1 MTRALPVIDV
11 DAERFE
17 QGLLGRADLL
27 LWLAELLASPR
38 PLSRM
43 LLEAATLGPLF
54 AHAELPEALALD
66 LMAADEAGPSCS
78 GDVWN
83 IEYER
88 LFGPELQCPIY
99 ETAYVRRD
107 KGAVLGDVAG
117 FYRAFGFASRGAE
130 RPDHLCA
137 ELELTAMLCLSLLR
151 ARAERNAQ
159 AVEVVGEALSAF
171 VADHLGEWLPS
182 FALTLEERAEL
193 PLYRELGRVLQ
204 LTAASLGC
212 AEPLSG
218 SGDPAARAAETP
230 YECGMAAREAAEPS

>member
-1 MTRALPVIDV
+1 VTRALPVIDG

-17 QGLLGRADLL
+17 RSLLGRADLL
-27 LWLAELLASPR
+27 LWLAELLARPR
-38 PLSRM
+38 PLARVP
-43 LLEAATLGPLF
+43 LEAAALGTLF
-54 AHAELPEALALD
+54 AHAQLPEALALD
-66 LMAADEAGPSCS
+66 LMAAAETGAEYP
-78 GDVWN
+78 GDAWDM
-83 IEYER
+83 EYER

-151 ARAERNAQ
+151 ARSERNAQ
-159 AVEVVGEALSAF
+159 AAQVVEEALSAF
-171 VADHLGEWLPS
+171 LADHLGEWLPS
-182 FALTLEERAEL
+182 FALTLEQRAEL
-193 PLYRELGRVLQ
+193 PLYRELGRILQ

-212 AEPLSG
+212 AEPASSAG
-218 SGDPAARAAETP
+218 EPAPSADTP
-230 YECGMAAREAAEPS
+230 YECGMATREAAEPS